1 MSFPC
6 KHEPVATALR
16 RGLLPPQQRRVLI
29 TRLGGQVVTDRPRA
43 QLVRAF
49 LDGSQYSA
57 VSILRYERMF
67 GKGFVST
74 GGLATTQASDALAPC
89 AWR

>member
-1 MSFPC
+1 MRSAC
-6 KHEPVATALR
+6 IVMLRGVMRTAALSTPER
-16 RGLLPPQQRRVLI
+16 
-29 TRLGGQVVTDRPRA
+29 TRAPQVVTDRPRA

-57 VSILRYERMF
+57 ASIRRYERMF

-74 GGLATTQASDALAPC
+74 GGLATTQVSLC
-89 AWR
+89 R